1 MSSILVD
8 NLTGKTTAGNV
19 TVTSEGGAAT
29 MHMQQGL
36 CKAWVR
42 YDATNTDSI
51 NDSLN
56 ISSVSDGSGAGKQG
70 ITLSSAMNNTNWS
83 VQCTGTGAGTSGGTI
98 TLDSSG
104 WQGSGTSPYR
114 TTTQANMRGVDLA
127 TAALVDHD
135 DCNVA
140 CFGDLA

>member
-19 TVTSEGGAAT
+19 TVTSENGAAT

-42 YDATNTDSI
+42 FDATNSNSV
-51 NDSLN
+51 NDSFN
-56 ISSVSDGSGAGKQG
+56 VQTIRDNGTGQHG
-70 ITLSSAMNNTNWS
+70 ITLTNAMANTNWS
-83 VQCTGTGAGTSGGTI
+83 VQCTGTGSGTSGGTI
-98 TLDSSG
+98 QLDSGSWG
-104 WQGSGTSPYR
+104 GSGTSPYR
-114 TTTQANMRGVDLA
+114 TTTQANMRGIDNH
-127 TAALVDHD
+127 TSNETDHD
-135 DCNVA
+135 DSNVA

>member
-1 MSSILVD
+1 MSTILVD

-42 YDATNTDSI
+42 FDATDSNSV
-51 NDSLN
+51 NDSFN
-56 ISSVSDGSGAGKQG
+56 VQTIRDNGTGQHG
-70 ITLSSAMNNTNWS
+70 ITLTSAMDNTNWS
-83 VQCTGTGAGTSGGTI
+83 VQCTGTGSGTSGGT
-98 TLDSSG
+98 TQLDSGSWG
-104 WQGSGTSPYR
+104 GSGTSPYR
-114 TTTQANMRGVDLA
+114 TTTQANMRGIDNH
-127 TAALVDHD
+127 TSNEVDHD
-135 DCNVA
+135 DHNVA

>member
-1 MSSILVD
+1 MSTILVD

-36 CKAWVR
+36 AKAWVR
-42 YDATNTDSI
+42 YDATSTNSI

-56 ISSVSDGSGAGKQG
+56 ISSIRDGAAAGRQG
-70 ITLSSAMNNTNWS
+70 ITLSSAMANTNWS
-83 VQCTGTGAGTSGGTI
+83 VQCTGTGSGTSGGSL

-104 WQGSGTSPYR
+104 WNGSGTTPYR
-114 TTTQANMRGVDLA
+114 TTTQANMRGIDAA
-127 TAALVDHD
+127 TAALTDHD

>member
-56 ISSVSDGSGAGKQG
+56 ISSVRDGSGAGKQG

>member
-1 MSSILVD
+1 MALT
-8 NLTGKTTAGNV
+8 NLTKG
-19 TVTSEGGAAT
+19 TVVGSEGGSAT
-29 MHMQQGL
+29 TNLAQGL
-36 CKAWVR
+36 AKAWVR

-56 ISSVSDGSGAGKQG
+56 ISSIRDGSAAGKQG
-70 ITLSSAMNNTNWS
+70 ITLSSAMANTNWS
-83 VQCTGTGAGTSGGTI
+83 VQCTGTGSGTSGGSL

-104 WQGSGTSPYR
+104 WNGSGTSPYR
-114 TTTQANMRGVDLA
+114 TTTQANMRGIDASTV
-127 TAALVDHD
+127 ALIDHD